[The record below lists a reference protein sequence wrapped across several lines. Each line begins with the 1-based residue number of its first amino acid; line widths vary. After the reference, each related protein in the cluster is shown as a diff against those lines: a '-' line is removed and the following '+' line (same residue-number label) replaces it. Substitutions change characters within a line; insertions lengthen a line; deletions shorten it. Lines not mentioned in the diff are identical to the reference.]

1 MKKLLVII
9 ANLALASNVYAA
21 CTTTTVLTP
30 EGKFVYCTTCCDS
43 NNNCN
48 VVCI

>member
-1 MKKLLVII
+1 MKKILVLI
-9 ANLALASNVYAA
+9 ATLALATNIYA

-43 NNNCN
+43 GNNCN
-48 VVCI
+48 VVCL